1 MINRDLLFKYI
12 NDYFD
17 NHNELENYQMAVL
30 ILKLVG
36 GYFNVN
42 D

>member
-17 NHNELENYQMAVL
+17 NHNELENYQMCVL
-30 ILKLVG
+30 ILNLVG
-36 GYFNVN
+36 GYFN